1 MHAIRSSVVVVSVLA
16 LLGGAALA
24 DKPFELSKDR
34 HVLAPVSYRNLTLMP
49 IVQTKPSKQP
59 AYIVLDEGM
68 KSGAV
73 KVIEKNADGEVNELE
88 LRNTSDQPLFLMA
101 GEVIIGG
108 KQDRIIGK
116 DTIIPPKTTEVVEVF
131 CVEHGRW
138 SGRKAT
144 FESAGALAHT
154 ELRKKAKYAAQQEV
168 WAEVKDK
175 NQKRKLDNATDTYR
189 AVAQTSKQSGGSLDG
204 YRKHFER
211 ALAKNPQRDQV
222 VGFVVAVNGKVA
234 AIETFG
240 SPELYRKLSTKL
252 LGSYFV
258 EAVDKPVA
266 PKMTQPAAK
275 EVEAF
280 VTKANAARAK
290 KQTVRDNAAA
300 ETVNFDSDEVKG
312 SSVRS
317 KSAPAAAE
325 AAYDSVYAN

>member
-1 MHAIRSSVVVVSVLA
+1 MHAIRSSVVVVCALA
-16 LLGGAALA
+16 LLAGSARAEQ
-24 DKPFELSKDR
+24 PFELSKDR
-34 HVLAPVSYRNLTLMP
+34 KVLAPVTYRNLTLMP
-49 IVQTKPSKQP
+49 IVQTSRTVQP

-68 KSGAV
+68 KSGVV

-88 LRNTSDQPLFLMA
+88 LRNGSSQPLFLMA

-116 DTIIPPKTTEVVEVF
+116 DTIIPPRTTEVVGVF

-138 SGRKAT
+138 SGRKAS

-154 ELRKKAKYAAQQEV
+154 ALRKKAKYAAQKEV
-168 WAEVKDK
+168 WDEVKDK

-189 AVAQTSKQSGGSLDG
+189 QVAQSSAQNSGSLAG
-204 YRKHFER
+204 YSKHFEQ
-211 ALAKNPQRDQV
+211 ALAKSPQRDQV

-240 SPELYRKLSTKL
+240 SPELYRKLSSKL
-252 LGSYFV
+252 LRSYYA
-258 EAVDKPVA
+258 EAIDVPVDGKA
-266 PKMTQPAAK
+266 PKPGARDVQT
-275 EVEAF
+275 F
-280 VTKANAARAK
+280 VTKARAARAK
-290 KQTVRDNAAA
+290 QQTVRDNAAA
-300 ETVNFDSDEVKG
+300 ETVNFDSAEVTG

-325 AAYDSVYAN
+325 AAYESVYAN